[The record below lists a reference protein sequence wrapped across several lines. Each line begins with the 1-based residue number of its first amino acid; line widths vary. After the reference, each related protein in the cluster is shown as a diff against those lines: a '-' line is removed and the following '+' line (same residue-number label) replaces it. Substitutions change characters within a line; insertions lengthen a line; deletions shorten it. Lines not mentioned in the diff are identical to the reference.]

1 MFDSIWIF
9 SPSARIDSAYG
20 PLEKHIEG
28 LKNKGGLVAE
38 WDLEKLNLIIDDQR
52 RVTEEEKLRNHRQ
65 DEHMAVIK
73 QKMKFNNLEVRERT
87 QEMNERF
94 RSIDKRIEET
104 KQRK

>member
-1 MFDSIWIF
+1 
-9 SPSARIDSAYG
+9 
-20 PLEKHIEG
+20 
-28 LKNKGGLVAE
+28 
-38 WDLEKLNLIIDDQR
+38 
-52 RVTEEEKLRNHRQ
+52 
-65 DEHMAVIK
+65 MAVIK